1 MEQKAEQD
9 QDTSYVT
16 MPDILQEQEE
26 LEETSRAVLGGSD
39 EKNCTYPKGYVGRQ
53 ALYAC
58 LTCVPEARG
67 IESKRSGICLA
78 CSLQC
83 HDNHELLELYTK
95 RHFRCDCGGPRM
107 PEVKCKLEPRKEEA
121 NDRNRYNQNFSG
133 LYCVCH
139 RPYPD
144 PDDDVQ
150 DEMVQ
155 CVVCE
160 DWYHMRH
167 LDLDEPKSSKDY
179 GEMVCGGC
187 MEANPFLQNYVGKIE
202 DPNKT
207 SLDDTVQV
215 DVTGLD
221 ESNVTATGAT
231 ATADAAADD
240 DAAQDTAGPSEPKQ
254 RRLDDSKAPAGE
266 QPQKQKEEP
275 AVSLDICTKPVVV
288 ADGEKA
294 YKKGAAFWVEGW
306 RKYLCQ
312 CKACVELYKKHDVE
326 YLLDEQDTVKYYEDV
341 GKQKHGSNGSAYE
354 QGMQMLGQLD
364 RVTQVDML
372 TEYNRMTS
380 RLREFLD
387 QFVTNQQV
395 VTRDDINEFFAKLN
409 KERRESGSSGPPP
422 YFCR

>member
-1 MEQKAEQD
+1 MEQKEEQD
-9 QDTSYVT
+9 SSYVT
-16 MPDILQEQEE
+16 MADILQEQEE

-39 EKNCTYPKGYVGRQ
+39 EKNCTYSKGYVGRQ

-95 RHFRCDCGGPRM
+95 RNFRCDCGGPRM
-107 PEVKCKLEPRKEEA
+107 REVKCKLEPRKEEE
-121 NDRNRYNQNFSG
+121 NVHNRYNQNFAG
-133 LYCVCH
+133 VYCVCH

-144 PDDDVQ
+144 PEDEVD

-160 DWYHMRH
+160 DWYHTRH
-167 LDLDEPKSSKDY
+167 LDLDEPKNVKDY

-187 MEANPFLQNYVGKIE
+187 MEANPFLKNYVGKIE

-207 SLDDTVQV
+207 TLDDTVQV

-221 ESNVTATGAT
+221 ESNVTATV
-231 ATADAAADD
+231 DSEHDI
-240 DAAQDTAGPSEPKQ
+240 AGPSEPKQ
-254 RRLDDSKAPAGE
+254 RRLDDSKAPE
-266 QPQKQKEEP
+266 TEEKPKED
-275 AVSLDICTKPVVV
+275 ATAALDICTKPPVVE
-288 ADGEKA
+288 DTEKG
-294 YKKGAAFWVEGW
+294 YKKGATFWMEGW
-306 RKYLCQ
+306 RKFLCQ
-312 CKACVELYKKHDVE
+312 CKACVELYKKHGVE
-326 YLLDEQDTVKYYEDV
+326 YLLDEKDTVKYYEDV
-341 GKQKHGSNGSAYE
+341 GKQKHGTNGSSYE

-364 RVTQVDML
+364 QVTQVGML

-387 QFVTNQQV
+387 QFVANQQV
-395 VTRDDINEFFAKLN
+395 VTRDDINKFFAKLN
-409 KERRESGSSGPPP
+409 QERRESPGNGPPP

>member
-1 MEQKAEQD
+1 MEQKAD

-16 MPDILQEQEE
+16 MADILQEQEE

-39 EKNCTYPKGYVGRQ
+39 EKNCTYSKGYVGRQ

-95 RHFRCDCGGPRM
+95 RNFRCDCGGKRM
-107 PEVKCKLEPRKEEA
+107 PDAKCKLEPRKEEE
-121 NDRNRYNQNFSG
+121 NGRNRYNQNFSG

-144 PDDDVQ
+144 PEDEVD
-150 DEMVQ
+150 DEMIQ
-155 CVVCE
+155 CIVCE

-167 LDLDEPKSSKDY
+167 LDVDEPKSAKDY
-179 GEMVCGGC
+179 AEMVCGGC
-187 MEANPFLQNYVGKIE
+187 MEANPFLKNYVGTIE
-202 DPNKT
+202 DTSKT
-207 SLDDTVQV
+207 VLDDTVQV

-221 ESNVTATGAT
+221 ESNVATE
-231 ATADAAADD
+231 ADSDI
-240 DAAQDTAGPSEPKQ
+240 AGPSEPKQ
-254 RRLDDSKAPAGE
+254 RRLDDSKVPE
-266 QPQKQKEEP
+266 EELKKETP
-275 AVSLDICTKPVVV
+275 TVLLDICTMPPV
-288 ADGEKA
+288 ATGDESKKS
-294 YKKGAAFWVEGW
+294 YKKGASFWVEGW
-306 RKYLCQ
+306 RKFLCQ
-312 CKACVELYKKHDVE
+312 CKACVELYKQHSVE
-326 YLLDEQDTVKYYEDV
+326 YLLNEKDTVKHYEEV
-341 GKQKHGSNGSAYE
+341 GKQKHGTDGTAYE

-364 RVTQVDML
+364 RGTQVDML

-387 QFVTNQQV
+387 QFVANQQV

-409 KERRESGSSGPPP
+409 KERRESASSGPP

>member
-1 MEQKAEQD
+1 MEQKED

-16 MPDILQEQEE
+16 MADILQEQEE

-39 EKNCTYPKGYVGRQ
+39 EKNCTYTKGYVGRQ

-67 IESKRSGICLA
+67 VESKRSAICLA

-95 RHFRCDCGGPRM
+95 RNFRCDCGGKRM
-107 PEVKCKLEPRKEEA
+107 PEVKCKLEPRKEEE
-121 NDRNRYNQNFSG
+121 NSRNRYNQNFSG

-144 PDDDVQ
+144 PENDEE
-150 DEMVQ
+150 DEMIQ
-155 CVVCE
+155 CIVCE
-160 DWYHMRH
+160 DWYHLRH
-167 LDLDEPKSSKDY
+167 LDVDELKNAKDY
-179 GEMVCGGC
+179 AEMVCGGC
-187 MEANPFLQNYVGKIE
+187 MEANPFLKNYVGKIE
-202 DPNKT
+202 DTSKT
-207 SLDDTVQV
+207 VLDDTVQV

-221 ESNVTATGAT
+221 ESNTTAQ
-231 ATADAAADD
+231 ADPDV
-240 DAAQDTAGPSEPKQ
+240 AGPSEPKQ
-254 RRLDDSKAPAGE
+254 RRLDDAKVPE
-266 QPQKQKEEP
+266 EEP
-275 AVSLDICTKPVVV
+275 KKEKPTVSLDICTMPPV
-288 ADGEKA
+288 ATEEGEKS
-294 YKKGAAFWVEGW
+294 YKKGASFWVEGW
-306 RKYLCQ
+306 RKFLCQ
-312 CKACVELYKKHDVE
+312 CKSCVELYKKHEVE
-326 YLLDEQDTVKYYEDV
+326 YLLNEKDTVKHYEEV
-341 GKQKHGSNGSAYE
+341 GKQKHGTNGTAYE

-364 RVTQVDML
+364 RGTQVDML

-387 QFVTNQQV
+387 QFVANQQV

-409 KERRESGSSGPPP
+409 KERRETASNGPPP